1 MGLVKANLLLIKLII
16 NWRIPMNGKEID
28 ICTCTIIHHEIVQ
41 KVIPCVLDE
50 NTATDLASFFKV
62 FSDPTRIKILSA
74 LFVSV
79 MCVCDLAAALNM
91 THSAIS
97 HQLRTFKA
105 AKLVKTRKEGKVV
118 YYSLADSHIKHI
130 FHQGYEHIKE
140 D

>member
-1 MGLVKANLLLIKLII
+1 
-16 NWRIPMNGKEID
+16 MNAKEVD
-28 ICTCTIIHHEIVQ
+28 VCTCTIIHHETVQ
-41 KVIPCVLDE
+41 KVIPCILDE
-50 NTATDLASFFKV
+50 EAATDLASFFKV

-74 LFVSV
+74 LFVSE

-105 AKLVKTRKEGKVV
+105 AKLVTARKEGKVV

-130 FHQGYEHIKE
+130 FHQGYEHIQE